1 MATKTD
7 LETSLAKVNDLI
19 SDLSDDVYINR
30 HLVYVKMELQRQLL
44 CLKGRL

>member
-19 SDLSDDVYINR
+19 ADLSSDPYLNR

>member
-19 SDLSDDVYINR
+19 SDLSNDPYLNR
-30 HLVYVKMELQRQLL
+30 HLVYVKMEIQRQLL